1 MTQKEGFM
9 QNNKTT
15 TVALVSVF
23 VLIIG
28 GVGIYA
34 LTNGNDEPK
43 NSGTETSQTTPT
55 TPKET
60 STMNNKSIV
69 TLATENS
76 SLSTL
81 ATAVT
86 KAELVETLNGTG
98 PFTVFAPTND
108 AFAALPAGTLDT
120 LLMPENKAQLQT
132 ILKYHVVAGKVMS
145 SDLSNGQ
152 VVKTVQGNS
161 LTVRIDGSKV
171 MLEDATGAMT
181 EVVTADVAASN
192 SVVHVINKV
201 VMPQQ

>member
-1 MTQKEGFM
+1 M
-9 QNNKTT
+9 QNNKSTM
-15 TVALVSVF
+15 VAVVAVF
-23 VLIIG
+23 ALLIG

-34 LTNGNDEPK
+34 LTRGDDTK
-43 NSGTETSQTTPT
+43 SSATETSQTTPSSNT
-55 TPKET
+55 ET
-60 STMNNKSIV
+60 NHMSNKTIV

-86 KAELVETLNGTG
+86 KAELVDTLNGPG

-108 AFAALPAGTLDT
+108 AFTALPAGTLDT
-120 LLMPENKAQLQT
+120 LLLAENKEQLQG

-152 VVKTVQGNS
+152 VVKTIQGDN
-161 LTVRIDGSKV
+161 LTVRIEGNKV
-171 MLEDATGAMT
+171 MLEDATGAKA

-192 SVVHVINKV
+192 GVVHVINKV
-201 VMPQQ
+201 LMTQ

>member
-1 MTQKEGFM
+1 M

-15 TVALVSVF
+15 MVALVSVF

-34 LTNGNDEPK
+34 LASSNDEPK
-43 NSGTETSQTTPT
+43 NSGTETSQTAPT

-108 AFAALPAGTLDT
+108 AFTALPAGTLDT
-120 LLMPENKAQLQT
+120 LLMPENKTQLQT

-171 MLEDATGAMT
+171 MLEDATGAMAQ
-181 EVVTADVAASN
+181 VVTADVAASN
-192 SVVHVINKV
+192 GVVHVINKV
-201 VMPQQ
+201 VMPQ

>member
-1 MTQKEGFM
+1 M

-171 MLEDATGAMT
+171 MLEDATGAMAQ
-181 EVVTADVAASN
+181 VVTADVAASN
-192 SVVHVINKV
+192 GVVHVINKV
-201 VMPQQ
+201 VMPQ